1 MISKVLLIAF
11 TSVHFFTIYIEGG
24 HLRNR
29 ALGYYQDGYYNGTN
43 IDDASN
49 DYDNGD
55 DVSNST
61 LTYIRDKILNNYVT
75 SADEWHTTEWSIFAF
90 AMFLFGSLA
99 SMFFMCV
106 VFPCCCP
113 SRART
118 LYALCIAPRLVEEDP
133 KKVRL
138 IKA

>member
-1 MISKVLLIAF
+1 M
-11 TSVHFFTIYIEGG
+11 
-24 HLRNR
+24 RNR
-29 ALGYYQDGYYNGTN
+29 ALGYYQADYYNGTN

-49 DYDNGD
+49 DDDTSYGD
-55 DVSNST
+55 DDSNST

-75 SADEWHTTEWSIFAF
+75 SADEWQTTEWAIFAF

-118 LYALCIAPRLVEEDP
+118 LYARCIAPRLVEEDP